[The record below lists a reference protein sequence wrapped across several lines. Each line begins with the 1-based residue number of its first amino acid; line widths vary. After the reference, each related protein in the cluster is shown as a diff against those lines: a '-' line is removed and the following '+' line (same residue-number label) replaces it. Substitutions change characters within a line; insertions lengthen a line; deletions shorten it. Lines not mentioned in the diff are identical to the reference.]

1 MATRIAL
8 IALTAFAAWRSASA
22 QTSYLAR
29 NDRIVCVGD
38 SITAAG
44 LFITFVDQALR
55 TLYPDGGITLHN
67 LGQGGASA
75 PAGASSLA
83 GYLDKHEP
91 TLATFMFGVND
102 TRWSE
107 GQTEEKV
114 GQFLGGLKAAVA
126 STQAKK
132 LPLVLLRESH
142 FSHGANAPPDA
153 FERRV
158 NRMLFELLA
167 AQDEFAAANHVP
179 VVDVLGAYQRQ
190 LAAAWA
196 KDPAYEFSPDVIH
209 PTSPGHAAI
218 AVEVLRAF
226 GAGLPLAATAGERGP
241 LHVSRA
247 SDLSLRVADSC
258 GVVGADAAVAVRIEV
273 GNAGKEMVDG
283 TLVACVAGHKLDRRI
298 TVAGG
303 GTADVAF
310 ELPVSGLARR
320 WGAVPLYVAFVG
332 REAFAADGTLFF
344 HSQVR
349 AAARKPLLVADGEF
363 TTAAAGKAGRC
374 PVSGVR
380 LSREQDSLCVDF
392 TWKDATPVAAR
403 PGFRNTFGKQIDKP
417 VDLGSRG
424 GQPCDAVE
432 FFFDLRDEQAIGR
445 WTSGADDNPPGIL
458 RLAVY
463 RENVDRTNAAAGLAA
478 NVVTADEPPATVRLE
493 STGENTWRL
502 IVLAKPAGA
511 VIGFSMRVT
520 DSEDFE
526 GPRAEPFHLTFG
538 QGQEPM
544 SYLLVGDSAA
554 GVFCRI
560 GY

>member
-8 IALTAFAAWRSASA
+8 IALTAFAAWTSASA

-44 LFITFVDQALR
+44 LSITFVDQALR

-83 GYLDKHEP
+83 GYLDKKQP

-107 GQTEEKV
+107 GQTQEKV

-126 STQAKK
+126 
-132 LPLVLLRESH
+132 
-142 FSHGANAPPDA
+142 
-153 FERRV
+153 
-158 NRMLFELLA
+158 
-167 AQDEFAAANHVP
+167 
-179 VVDVLGAYQRQ
+179 
-190 LAAAWA
+190 
-196 KDPAYEFSPDVIH
+196 
-209 PTSPGHAAI
+209 
-218 AVEVLRAF
+218 
-226 GAGLPLAATAGERGP
+226 
-241 LHVSRA
+241 
-247 SDLSLRVADSC
+247 
-258 GVVGADAAVAVRIEV
+258 
-273 GNAGKEMVDG
+273 
-283 TLVACVAGHKLDRRI
+283 CVAGHKLDRRI
-298 TVAGG
+298 TVEGG
-303 GTADVAF
+303 DTADVAF
-310 ELPVSGLARR
+310 ELPVSGLGKR

-349 AAARKPLLVADGEF
+349 AAAREPLLVADGEF

-380 LSREQDSLCVDF
+380 LSRERDSLCVDF

-403 PGFRNTFGKQIDKP
+403 PGFHNTFGKQIDKP

-432 FFFDLRDEQAIGR
+432 FFFDLRGEQAIGR
-445 WTSGADDNPPGIL
+445 WTSAADDNPPGIL

-544 SYLLVGDSAA
+544 SYLLFGDSAA